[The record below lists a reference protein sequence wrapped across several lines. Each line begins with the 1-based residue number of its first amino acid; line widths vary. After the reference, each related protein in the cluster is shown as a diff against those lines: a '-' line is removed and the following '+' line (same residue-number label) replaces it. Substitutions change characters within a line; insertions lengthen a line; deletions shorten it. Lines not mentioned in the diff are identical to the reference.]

1 MTNDVE
7 EGRVHDQVYC
17 SHHRIEIIEL
27 FWGPGSKLHV
37 LENVACSRAVPELL
51 QGLLLGSLWA
61 TKSLSRRVHPWGTLF
76 RSPLGDA
83 LDTL

>member
-17 SHHRIEIIEL
+17 SHYWIEIIKL

-37 LENVACSRAVPELL
+37 LENVACSLAVPELL
-51 QGLLLGSLWA
+51 QGLFVPPGIRGEL
-61 TKSLSRRVHPWGTLF
+61 PD
-76 RSPLGDA
+76 SPDPEDA
-83 LDTL
+83 IGCSH